1 MKLIILFVLFFP
13 EYIFSQTLSFVPVYN
28 GERVSLSSRIES
40 NGEWLEFDDCRF
52 YISHLVTYSSGKQW
66 KDDEKAHLIDLE
78 ENASILLTPLAVKI
92 DSISF
97 MIGIDSTTNVS
108 GILEGDLDPINGMYW
123 AWNSGYIN
131 FKLQGK
137 SSKSN
142 NADKSFEFHL
152 GGYLSP
158 FQTIQ
163 PVTLP
168 VKNAEET
175 IEIEIEL
182 SQFIQQIDLSKM
194 NAIMI
199 PGKEAVKLSE
209 ILPTLFSIK

>member
-1 MKLIILFVLFFP
+1 MRLILLFILFSPAYYFT
-13 EYIFSQTLSFVPVYN
+13 QTLLFVPVFN
-28 GERVSLSSRIES
+28 GERISLSSRIES
-40 NGEWLEFDDCRF
+40 NGDWIEFEDCRF
-52 YISHLVTYSSGKQW
+52 YISHLVTYSSGKLW
-66 KDDEKAHLIDLE
+66 KDEEKAHLIDLE
-78 ENASILLTPLAVKI
+78 ENASILLTPLSVKI

-108 GILEGDLDPINGMYW
+108 GILDGDLDPINGMYW

-137 SSKSN
+137 SSKSS

-158 FQTIQ
+158 YQTVQ
-163 PVTLP
+163 SVTLP
-168 VKNAEET
+168 IKTTEET

-182 SQFIQQIDLSKM
+182 SRFIEQLDLSSM
-194 NAIMI
+194 NSIMI
-199 PGKEAVKLSE
+199 PGKDAVHLSE
-209 ILPTLFSIK
+209 FLPLILQVR